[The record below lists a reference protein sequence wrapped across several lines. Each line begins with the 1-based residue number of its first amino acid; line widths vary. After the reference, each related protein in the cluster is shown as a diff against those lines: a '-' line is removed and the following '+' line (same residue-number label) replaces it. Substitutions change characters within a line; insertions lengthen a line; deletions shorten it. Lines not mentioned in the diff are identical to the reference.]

1 MGIGRW
7 IGGFLGFI
15 NGGPLGALAGYA
27 IGWLFEKGAEG
38 FSDNADNTFDNGTY
52 RNSNAYGGYSVNSSM
67 RASATRSSSRCSCS
81 PHIS

>member
-52 RNSNAYGGYSVNSSM
+52 RNSNAYGGNAYGGYSAQQIG
-67 RASATRSSSRCSCS
+67 RA
-81 PHIS
+81 HV